1 MKTRRFCPHCG
12 RPLLKSHND
21 KHYNR
26 YSFQCYG
33 CEEDF
38 FKFEVLR
45 KKDMEQIKQL
55 RKETI
60 YRESIYNTYYFNVY
74 KPYPRNSK

>member
-21 KHYNR
+21 KHYNK

-45 KKDMEQIKQL
+45 KKDMEDIIQL
-55 RKETI
+55 RLGTI
-60 YRESIYNTYYFNVY
+60 NRECREDSHLYSVY
-74 KPYPRNSK
+74 KPYPQRN

>member
-21 KHYNR
+21 KHYNK

-45 KKDMEQIKQL
+45 KKDYEEVKQL
-55 RKETI
+55 RNETI
-60 YRESIYNTYYFNVY
+60 NREISHTFSVY
-74 KPYPRNSK
+74 KPYPKH

>member
-60 YRESIYNTYYFNVY
+60 YRESIYNTHYFSVY